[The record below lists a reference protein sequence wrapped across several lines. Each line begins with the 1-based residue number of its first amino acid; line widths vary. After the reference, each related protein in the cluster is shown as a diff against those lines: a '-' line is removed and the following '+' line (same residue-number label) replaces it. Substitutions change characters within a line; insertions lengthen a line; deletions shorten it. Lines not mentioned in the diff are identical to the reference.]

1 MYAARRKV
9 LDMLHDHVL
18 TVPDA
23 EELLDAMEAAATP
36 TEPSVPKPELIG
48 DSGWNRQFLKTLDK
62 IAATQSPVLVQGEPG
77 TGKALIA
84 QMLHYQSQRASG
96 PFIRVDCSALPD
108 ALVASELFG
117 HEKGAFTGAHQ
128 RRLGRIE
135 LARGGTLL
143 LGPIEALSPEDQMK
157 LVRLLEEGSFERLGG
172 TDSLESDVRIV
183 AATGKDLKKLVDA
196 GEFRSDLY
204 YQLSVSVLQTAPLR
218 ERRDDIATLT
228 AHFLQ
233 GKAKRDGTAP
243 LKASQEAIEIL
254 SAHDW
259 PGNVADLANVVEKAA
274 VQCEGDKLEP
284 ANLPK
289 LAEV

>member
-1 MYAARRKV
+1 MYAARRKL

-23 EELLDAMEAAATP
+23 EELLDAMAAAATP

-62 IAATQSPVLVQGEPG
+62 IAATRSPVLVQGEPG

-84 QMLHYQSQRASG
+84 QMIHYQSQRANG
-96 PFIRVDCSALPD
+96 PFIQVDCSALPD
-108 ALVASELFG
+108 ALIASELFG

-128 RRLGRIE
+128 RRLGRVE
-135 LARGGTLL
+135 LARGGTLF
-143 LGPIEALSPEDQMK
+143 LGPIEALSPETQMR
-157 LVRLLEEGSFERLGG
+157 LLRLLEEGTFERLGG

-183 AATGKDLKKLVDA
+183 AATGKDLKKLVD
-196 GEFRSDLY
+196 EDVFRSDLY

-218 ERRDDIATLT
+218 ERREDIATLI

-233 GKAKRDGTAP
+233 GKAKRDGAVP
-243 LKASQEAIEIL
+243 LKISLEAMEIL
-254 SAHDW
+254 TAHDW
-259 PGNVADLANVVEKAA
+259 PGNVAELANVVEKAA
-274 VQCEGDKLEP
+274 MQCEGDELEP
-284 ANLPK
+284 AHLPE
-289 LAEV
+289 LAEI

>member
-1 MYAARRKV
+1 MYAARRKI

-18 TVPDA
+18 TVSDA
-23 EELLDAMEAAATP
+23 EELLDAMEASSAP
-36 TEPSVPKPELIG
+36 TEPSLPRPELIG

-84 QMLHYQSQRASG
+84 QMIHYQSQRASG
-96 PFIRVDCSALPD
+96 PFIQVDCSALPD

-128 RRLGRIE
+128 RRLGRVE
-135 LARGGTLL
+135 LARGGTLF
-143 LGPIEALSPEDQMK
+143 LGPIEALSPETQMR
-157 LVRLLEEGSFERLGG
+157 LLRLLEEGTFERLGG

-183 AATGKDLKKLVDA
+183 AATDKDLKKLVDE
-196 GEFRSDLY
+196 GTFRSDLY

-218 ERRDDIATLT
+218 ERRDDIATLV

-233 GKAKRDGTAP
+233 GKAKRDGNVP
-243 LKASQEAIEIL
+243 LKASLEAIEIL

-259 PGNVADLANVVEKAA
+259 PGNVAELANVVEKAA
-274 VQCEGDKLEP
+274 MQCEGDEIELEH
-284 ANLPK
+284 LPE

>member
-18 TVPDA
+18 TVSDA
-23 EELLDAMEAAATP
+23 EDLLDAMEATANP

-84 QMLHYQSQRASG
+84 QMIHYQSQRASG
-96 PFIRVDCSALPD
+96 TFTQVDCSALPD
-108 ALVASELFG
+108 TLVDSELFG

-128 RRLGRIE
+128 RRLGRVE
-135 LARGGTLL
+135 LARGGTLF
-143 LGPIEALSPEDQMK
+143 LGPIEALSPETQMR
-157 LVRLLEEGSFERLGG
+157 LVRLLEKGTFERLGG
-172 TDSLESDVRIV
+172 TDSLESDVRII
-183 AATGKDLKKLVDA
+183 AATGKDLKTLVDA

-218 ERRDDIATLT
+218 ERRDDIATLV

-233 GKAKRDGTAP
+233 GKAKRDDTVP
-243 LKASQEAIEIL
+243 LKVSLAAMELL
-254 SAHDW
+254 STHNW
-259 PGNVADLANVVEKAA
+259 PGNVAELANAVEKAA
-274 VQCEGDKLEP
+274 VQCEGDEIEP
-284 ANLPK
+284 EHLPE
-289 LAEV
+289 LAAV

>member
-1 MYAARRKV
+1 M
-9 LDMLHDHVL
+9 
-18 TVPDA
+18 
-23 EELLDAMEAAATP
+23 
-36 TEPSVPKPELIG
+36 IG

-84 QMLHYQSQRASG
+84 QMIHYQSQRASG
-96 PFIRVDCSALPD
+96 PFIQVDCSALPD
-108 ALVASELFG
+108 ALVDSELFG

-128 RRLGRIE
+128 RRLGRVE

-143 LGPIEALSPEDQMK
+143 LGPIEALSPETQMK
-157 LVRLLEEGSFERLGG
+157 LLRLLEEGTFERLGG

-183 AATGKDLKKLVDA
+183 AATGEDLKKLVDG

-218 ERRDDIATLT
+218 ERRDDIATLV

-233 GKAKRDGTAP
+233 GKAKRDSTVP

-259 PGNVADLANVVEKAA
+259 PGNVAELANAVEKAA
-274 VQCEGDKLEP
+274 MQCEGDEIEP
-284 ANLPK
+284 AHLPE